1 MRSRSAS
8 STSASSS
15 SSSGR
20 TGVGGVR
27 GRTVDGLDDVH
38 PLHNLPKH
46 RVRRGRKVLAPP
58 VEELVVHGVD
68 EELRAAAV
76 GLAGVGLRTQ
86 HHVSKEGEGWV
97 RLLPLAELVPG

>member
-38 PLHNLPKH
+38 PLHNLSKH
-46 RVRRGRKVLAPP
+46 RVRRWRLRVEP
-58 VEELVVHGVD
+58 VQEVVVHGVD